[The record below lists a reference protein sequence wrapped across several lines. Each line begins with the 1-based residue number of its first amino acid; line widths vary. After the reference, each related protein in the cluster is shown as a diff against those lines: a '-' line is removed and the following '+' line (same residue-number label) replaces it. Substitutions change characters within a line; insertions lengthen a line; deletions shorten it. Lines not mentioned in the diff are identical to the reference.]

1 MEFARLANG
10 RTPLTLAG
18 GWGRDRGL
26 KDVERSATSPG
37 SPTSRLGQGYESH
50 ESCVSGFEDG
60 SFGAIAVLVRSESRC
75 NPSAIVSAEKY
86 LVLSHVAVASTDLA
100 RNICNAV
107 DQIHLTHVNGQRV
120 R

>member
-18 GWGRDRGL
+18 GWGRGRGL

-37 SPTSRLGQGYESH
+37 SPASRLGQGYKSH

-60 SFGAIAVLVRSESRC
+60 SFGAIAVLVRSKSR
-75 NPSAIVSAEKY
+75 
-86 LVLSHVAVASTDLA
+86 
-100 RNICNAV
+100 
-107 DQIHLTHVNGQRV
+107 
-120 R
+120 